1 MESQAEI
8 DARGLSYRAL
18 NELLRQ
24 QLHRGATEVL
34 LKNVLG
40 QRFIGAGLS
49 KKGVRILING
59 IPGNDLG
66 AFMNGPCLFV
76 YGNAQDCVANTMSS
90 GEVVIYGDAGDVTGY
105 SMRGGR
111 VLVKGDVG
119 YRAGIHMKAWGDQQP
134 VIVIGGRTGD
144 FLGEYM
150 AGGVIIV
157 LGLKGEPINC
167 NFIGPG
173 MHGGAIYIRGEV
185 DNRSLAEDVHIMS
198 LEKEDV
204 FLLRKHVYDFCS
216 YFSLDFE
223 KVMEES
229 FVKLGPKS
237 VRPYRCLY
245 AHQKTEGHFQL

>member
-1 MESQAEI
+1 MEGQTIEI
-8 DARGLSYRAL
+8 DTRGLSYRAL
-18 NELLRQ
+18 NDLLRQ
-24 QLHRGATEVL
+24 QLHSGATEVL

-49 KKGVRILING
+49 KNGVRIYIEG

-66 AFMNGPCLFV
+66 AFMDGPCIFV
-76 YGNAQDCVANTMSS
+76 YGNAQDCVANTMNS
-90 GEVVIYGDAGDVTGY
+90 GEIVIYGDAGDVTGY

-111 VLVKGDVG
+111 VLIKGDVG
-119 YRAGIHMKAWGDQQP
+119 YRAGIHMKAWGDQLP
-134 VIVIGGRTGD
+134 VLVIGGKTGD

-150 AGGVIIV
+150 AGGIIIV

-185 DNRSLAEDVHIMS
+185 DTQTLAKDVQVMP
-198 LEKEDV
+198 LEKDDL
-204 FLLRKHVYDFCS
+204 FLLKRHIHDFCK

-223 KVMEES
+223 KVMAGD
-229 FVKLGPKS
+229 FVKLGPKN
-237 VRPYRCLY
+237 VRPYRCFY
-245 AHQKTEGHFQL
+245 AHPKNKGHS